1 MSDVENFNV
10 NMNLVGF
17 GLDAS
22 EKFTKQIDTINRM
35 NAAQDRLK
43 YFWGIGKQIQNCQ
56 VHFVISSPLPAY
68 LENTSDPVL
77 TNQNIE
83 TDNIIPCPYPVTT
96 FDLMDILAYVESLI
110 PESRAQVIQ
119 DDEQD
124 EANEDEDDLLQAV
137 PADFASM
144 SLYERARLG
153 LTNSLSQIE
162 TPTPPPTVAP
172 TASSTATDDKSNF
185 ILKSYQAT
193 PAPTEAPKKD
203 TFTTYGSFSMENSTH
218 KNTEPEAKPEPHTTE
233 KPVVSSWTNA
243 YKQSAPSAPVE
254 TLSPTPAPIAEPEA
268 KPTETFIRY
277 GSWQSGNTDENANTK
292 ATAAP
297 KAEASP
303 TTATATP
310 TPQPS
315 AAPAIA
321 PVAEPTPTV
330 APTPEPSIAP
340 TAAPAKTQTEP
351 EPAPQSTVSKPEPAS
366 VTPTHVTDI
375 WADFLTQQ
383 HGLIQVQEPAF
394 YVDTEQKIIVST
406 YKNATELAYGL
417 IKQTEIV
424 SDSVKNIPNDL
435 KKLPLPS
442 VLWSYGLH
450 HPHADQLAS
459 AMDLENHE
467 WKLKGFPRFGLWE
480 THPTWLFLATF
491 FAQKHQSVF
500 AAQAKGK
507 ADATQIKNFICAAKL
522 AGLNWDSRPLAEDI
536 KQQQLTELAE
546 HPHKESDSWISRLR
560 SKLHINE
567 HFES

>member
-110 PESRAQVIQ
+110 PESRAQIQ
-119 DDEQD
+119 QDTEQEEQD
-124 EANEDEDDLLQAV
+124 EEENEDLQAAPV
-137 PADFASM
+137 DFASM

-153 LTNSLSQIE
+153 LNNKLNQIE
-162 TPTPPPTVAP
+162 TPTPAP
-172 TASSTATDDKSNF
+172 TATPTTSNPPTDDKSTF
-185 ILKSYQAT
+185 TFKSYQAT
-193 PAPTEAPKKD
+193 TAPTEAPKKE
-203 TFTTYGSFSMENSTH
+203 TFTTYGSFNMENSTH
-218 KNTEPEAKPEPHTTE
+218 KNTVPESKPEASVTE

-243 YKQSAPSAPVE
+243 YQKSNVTEEVATPS
-254 TLSPTPAPIAEPEA
+254 TTPAPTTPPEA

-277 GSWQSGNTDENANTK
+277 GSWKSDSSETTTKAAETQAESPK
-292 ATAAP
+292 ATAASEP
-297 KAEASP
+297 TPSTAPMVEAIVEPAP
-303 TTATATP
+303 TLAATP
-310 TPQPS
+310 EPS
-315 AAPAIA
+315 TA
-321 PVAEPTPTV
+321 PTV
-330 APTPEPSIAP
+330 APVAI
-340 TAAPAKTQTEP
+340 Q
-351 EPAPQSTVSKPEPAS
+351 EPAPAAENNVVTKPAPVSSTS
-366 VTPTHVTDI
+366 VQTKDI
-375 WADFLTQQ
+375 WTEFFAQPHALT
-383 HGLIQVQEPAF
+383 QVQEPAF
-394 YVDTEQKIIVST
+394 YLDAEQKIIAST

-435 KKLPLPS
+435 KKLPLPA

-450 HPHADQLAS
+450 HPHAEQLLS
-459 AMDLENHE
+459 AMDVENHE

-522 AGLNWDSRPLAEDI
+522 AGLTWDSHPLAEDI
-536 KQQQLTELAE
+536 KQQQLAELSE
-546 HPHKESDSWISRLR
+546 HPHKEGDSWISRLR

>member
-1 MSDVENFNV
+1 M
-10 NMNLVGF
+10 
-17 GLDAS
+17 
-22 EKFTKQIDTINRM
+22 
-35 NAAQDRLK
+35 
-43 YFWGIGKQIQNCQ
+43 
-56 VHFVISSPLPAY
+56 HFVISSPLPAY

-110 PESRAQVIQ
+110 PESRAQIQ
-119 DDEQD
+119 QDTEQEEQD
-124 EANEDEDDLLQAV
+124 EEENEDLQAAPV
-137 PADFASM
+137 DFASM

-153 LTNSLSQIE
+153 LNNKLSQIE
-162 TPTPPPTVAP
+162 TPTPAP
-172 TASSTATDDKSNF
+172 TAAPVTNNPPTDDKPTF
-185 ILKSYQAT
+185 TFKSYQVT
-193 PAPTEAPKKD
+193 TAPTEAPKKE
-203 TFTTYGSFSMENSTH
+203 TFTTYGSFSMEDSTH
-218 KNTEPEAKPEPHTTE
+218 KNTVPESKPEASVTE

-243 YKQSAPSAPVE
+243 YQKSNVTEEVATPNTTPV
-254 TLSPTPAPIAEPEA
+254 PTTPPEA

-277 GSWQSGNTDENANTK
+277 GSWKSDSSETTTKAAETQAESPK
-292 ATAAP
+292 ATAAS
-297 KAEASP
+297 E
-303 TTATATP
+303 P
-310 TPQPS
+310 TPS
-315 AAPAIA
+315 TAPAVEA
-321 PVAEPTPTV
+321 VAEPAPTLAATPEPSTAPTV
-330 APTPEPSIAP
+330 APVA
-340 TAAPAKTQTEP
+340 TQ
-351 EPAPQSTVSKPEPAS
+351 EPAPAAENHVVTKPAPVSSTFVQTK
-366 VTPTHVTDI
+366 DI
-375 WADFLTQQ
+375 WTEFFAQPHALT
-383 HGLIQVQEPAF
+383 QVQEPAF
-394 YVDTEQKIIVST
+394 YLDAEQKIISST

-435 KKLPLPS
+435 KKLPLPA

-450 HPHADQLAS
+450 HPHAEQLLS
-459 AMDLENHE
+459 AMDVENHE

-522 AGLNWDSRPLAEDI
+522 AGLTWDSRPLAEDI
-536 KQQQLTELAE
+536 KQQQLAELSE
-546 HPHKESDSWISRLR
+546 HPHKEGDSWISRLR